1 MVVFQMDLQL
11 FLEAII
17 TQCSIE
23 QLAEHKLK
31 KMALD
36 LPASSFQGFFYLG
49 AVLIKSGKQI
59 VLAWYVCGACFFGV
73 PNKHPRRTTTGK
85 VIRQASYKIILNIF
99 VIIFKY
105 LQSYLLNLYGGSLN
119 STDFGANRNH
129 ATYWNKAKRL
139 QPQAR
144 REALWL
150 MLKRNMLKLT
160 T

>member
-11 FLEAII
+11 YLEAII

-31 KMALD
+31 KMALV
-36 LPASSFQGFFYLG
+36 LPAFKLSRFL
-49 AVLIKSGKQI
+49 LSG
-59 VLAWYVCGACFFGV
+59 CGTNKKWQANRFSLVSVWCMFFGV
-73 PNKHPRRTTTGK
+73 PNKHPRRRTTGK

-105 LQSYLLNLYGGSLN
+105 LHSYLLTLYRVSLN
-119 STDFGANRNH
+119 STDLGQTGTMLH
-129 ATYWNKAKRL
+129 IQNKAKRL

-144 REALWL
+144 REALW
-150 MLKRNMLKLT
+150 
-160 T
+160 